1 MHLVFNFKNG
11 KQIVGSDQFG
21 NDYDTLFDGL
31 KFAFK
36 NNSEIITTDNNEKQN
51 FSDLKSIEIKL

>member
-1 MHLVFNFKNG
+1 MHIVFNFKNG
-11 KQIVGSDQFG
+11 QQVVGSDQFE
-21 NDYDTLFDGL
+21 NDYDTLFNGL

-36 NNSEIITTDNNEKQN
+36 NNSEIRNTDNDEVQY

>member
-11 KQIVGSDQFG
+11 KQVIGSDQFG
-21 NDYDTLFDGL
+21 NDYDELFNGL

-36 NNSEIITTDNNEKQN
+36 NNSEIRNTDNDDVQY
-51 FSDLKSIEIKL
+51 FSDLDSIEIKL